1 MAYAALIRNWTPA
14 RRARSETGERNA
26 FGPLESLVRLYVY
39 EATARTVNGGIDQ
52 EARSPAVGPSRSN
65 GNPSFRAVRYCK
77 PAIGVSSSRPFSTSR
92 APRSYPAAPEKSK
105 RFSSTVTRA
114 AGGPLKGA
122 YCWWEVRQSAVTVA
136 NQFASN
142 RRVPSM
148 PMRPRTSESVY
159 PDSLLLSPPSSSVTF
174 QAGAFRANG
183 RSKGASGRSRS
194 GGKSGGPGN
203 VNVAGRVSPL
213 GGVATATSALGE
225 TIACA
230 GSSMVTACGSS
241 GAPLRVGPLSVLS
254 QASR

>member
-92 APRSYPAAPEKSK
+92 APRSYPAAPAKSK
-105 RFSSTVTRA
+105 RFWATGTRA
-114 AGGPLKGA
+114 AGGPWNGA
-122 YCWWEVRQSAVTVA
+122 HRWWEACKAAPAARVQVDE
-136 NQFASN
+136 N

-148 PMRPRTSESVY
+148 
-159 PDSLLLSPPSSSVTF
+159 
-174 QAGAFRANG
+174 
-183 RSKGASGRSRS
+183 
-194 GGKSGGPGN
+194 
-203 VNVAGRVSPL
+203 
-213 GGVATATSALGE
+213 
-225 TIACA
+225 
-230 GSSMVTACGSS
+230 
-241 GAPLRVGPLSVLS
+241 
-254 QASR
+254 